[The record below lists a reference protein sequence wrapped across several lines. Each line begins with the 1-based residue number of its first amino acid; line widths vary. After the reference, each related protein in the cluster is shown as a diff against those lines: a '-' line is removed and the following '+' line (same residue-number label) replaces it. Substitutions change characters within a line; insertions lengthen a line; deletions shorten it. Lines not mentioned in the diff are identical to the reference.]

1 MNLSQLKSGQKATIK
16 QVKDMELS
24 LKLFEMGVL
33 PGEQVLLENVAPFG
47 DPIAVMIGEY
57 KLCLRLRD
65 AANIEI
71 ELNPWK
77 D

>member
-1 MNLSQLKSGQKATIK
+1 MNLSELHLGEKARIK
-16 QVKDMELS
+16 HVKDDGLM

-33 PGEQVLLENVAPFG
+33 PGEQVVLENIAPFG
-47 DPIAVMIGEY
+47 DPIAIMVGEY

-71 ELNPWK
+71 ELS
-77 D
+77 